1 MKMTKN
7 DTAKI
12 CAVLLY
18 VFPIVGII
26 WYLVDED
33 MKKNLFAKYHL
44 KQALMLFIVGLIFS
58 AVYTVI
64 YIILSV
70 ITLGIFALIGWI
82 GYFLPFIWVIQG
94 LIYSIKEEKKPLWV
108 IGDFALKTFK
118 F

>member
-1 MKMTKN
+1 
-7 DTAKI
+7 
-12 CAVLLY
+12 
-18 VFPIVGII
+18 
-26 WYLVDED
+26 
-33 MKKNLFAKYHL
+33 
-44 KQALMLFIVGLIFS
+44 
-58 AVYTVI
+58 
-64 YIILSV
+64 V